1 MPATPEPLRQ
11 KLVSGLLRATNGHY
25 IQILPRVRDC
35 LMRLMRSSVS
45 LMLATVAAACS
56 VEQSK
61 PESAAGEAAKT
72 DKTFKPTQYSVAD
85 FYANKGFFGAS
96 FSPDRQRILVASNTS
111 GIWNAYAVPVAGGD
125 LEPLTKST
133 TNSIFAISYFPAD
146 ARILYSSDQGG
157 NELSHLY
164 VRTPDGNVTDIT
176 PGTKLTAN
184 FVGWA
189 GDDKSFFIATNE
201 RDPRFFDVYE
211 VKTDGLGK
219 TLLYKNTEGY
229 NIANVS
235 RDKRYLALVK
245 SYTTSDQDIFLH
257 DLQKNTATNITK
269 HTGTINNS
277 PADFSPD
284 GTKLLFVSDSGREF
298 ASLRAYDLIDGSK
311 KPVYEQNWDIVG
323 ASYSKSGKYLV
334 VGVNEDSKAAG
345 RVLDAKT
352 LEPVTLP
359 DLPTGLVR
367 GIHISPNDSLIA
379 FYASDGSVPPELY
392 VAAIGAAPRR
402 LTTALDPKMKRED
415 LVVPTVV
422 RFKSYD
428 SLEVPGVLY
437 KPHQASAEAKAPA
450 MVMVHGGPGGQ
461 AQVGYFELTQALAN
475 RGYVVFDINNRGSS
489 GYGKT
494 FFQMDDR
501 KQGEA
506 DLGDVV
512 AAKRMLA
519 GLGYVDTTK
528 IGIIGGSYGGY
539 MTLAA
544 VTLQP
549 DAFKIGVDLFGI
561 SNWVRTLT
569 NTPPYWE
576 AFRAALYKE
585 MGDPKTDSARLRRI
599 SPLFNADKIKVPL
612 MVLQG
617 ANDPRVLKIESD
629 EIVAAARKNG
639 VPVEYVVFPDEGHG
653 FVKKE
658 NEIRGYSGILAF
670 LDQHLKG
677 EKPLAADSAASIAVP
692 VTGGDSAKGGV
703 KR

>member
-1 MPATPEPLRQ
+1 
-11 KLVSGLLRATNGHY
+11 
-25 IQILPRVRDC
+25 
-35 LMRLMRSSVS
+35 MRLPRSSVAI
-45 LMLATVAAACS
+45 LLASALVGCK
-56 VEQSK
+56 VEQAGK
-61 PESAAGEAAKT
+61 QASAARESEAS
-72 DKTFKPTQYSVAD
+72 FKPTQYSVAD
-85 FYANKGFFGAS
+85 FYANKEYFGAS
-96 FSPDRQRILVASNTS
+96 FSPDHQRILVASNAS

-133 TNSIFAISYFPAD
+133 TNSIFPISYFPGD
-146 ARILYSSDQGG
+146 GRIIYSSDQGG
-157 NELSHLY
+157 NERSHLY
-164 VRTPDGNVTDIT
+164 VRTADGSVTDIT
-176 PGTKLTAN
+176 PGTRLTAS
-184 FVGWA
+184 FLAWA
-189 GDDKSFFIATNE
+189 GDDKSFFITTNE

-211 VKTDGLGK
+211 VKNDGLTK
-219 TLLYKNTEGY
+219 SLIYKNTEGY
-229 NIANVS
+229 NIAGVS
-235 RDKRYLALVK
+235 RDKHYLALAK

-269 HTGTINNS
+269 HTGTVNNT

-298 ASLRAYDLIDGSK
+298 ASLRSYDLIDGTK
-311 KPVYEQNWDIVG
+311 KPVYEQNWDVTG

-334 VGVNEDSKAAG
+334 VGVNEDSKFAA

-352 LEPVTLP
+352 LAPVTLAGM
-359 DLPTGLVR
+359 PTGLVR
-367 GIHISPNDSLIA
+367 GVNLSPNDSLIA

-392 VAAIGAAPRR
+392 VGAMNEPPRR
-402 LTTALDPKMKRED
+402 LTNALDAKMKRED

-422 RFKSYD
+422 HFKSYD
-428 SLEVPGVLY
+428 SVDVPGVLY
-437 KPHQASAEAKAPA
+437 KPHQASAQAKAPA
-450 MVMVHGGPGGQ
+450 MVLVHGGPGGQ
-461 AQVGYFELTQALAN
+461 AQVGYSSLTQALAN

-494 FFQMDDR
+494 FYQADDR
-501 KQGEA
+501 KHGEA

-549 DAFKIGVDLFGI
+549 DAFKVGVDLFGI
-561 SNWVRTLT
+561 SNWIRTLT
-569 NTPPYWE
+569 NIPPYWE
-576 AFRAALYKE
+576 SFRQALYQE

-617 ANDPRVLKIESD
+617 ANDPRVLQVESD
-629 EIVAAARKNG
+629 EIVAAAKKNG
-639 VPVEYVVFPDEGHG
+639 VPVEYIVFPDEGHG

-670 LDQHLKG
+670 LDTHLKG
-677 EKPLAADSAASIAVP
+677 ERPLAADSAASVSVP
-692 VTGGDSAKGGV
+692 VTPDSAKGGA
-703 KR
+703 KK

>member
-1 MPATPEPLRQ
+1 MFL
-11 KLVSGLLRATNGHY
+11 S
-25 IQILPRVRDC
+25 
-35 LMRLMRSSVS
+35 RSSLLLTLVGI
-45 LMLATVAAACS
+45 LAACS
-56 VEQSK
+56 VENSKTQST
-61 PESAAGEAAKT
+61 AAGEA

-96 FSPDRQRILVASNTS
+96 FSPDRQKILVGSNTS

-133 TNSIFAISYFPAD
+133 TNSIFPISYFPND
-146 ARILYSSDQGG
+146 GRIIYSSDQGG

-164 VRTPDGNVTDIT
+164 VRAADGTVTDIT
-176 PGTKLTAN
+176 PGSKLTAN
-184 FVGWA
+184 FAGWS
-189 GDDKSFFIATNE
+189 GDDKSFFITTNE

-211 VKTDGLGK
+211 VKTDGLAK
-219 TLLYKNTEGY
+219 SLVYKNTDGY
-229 NIANVS
+229 NIAGVS
-235 RDKRYLALVK
+235 RDKRYVALAK
-245 SYTTSDQDIFLH
+245 SYTTSDQDIFLQ

-269 HTGTINNS
+269 HTGSVNNAPS
-277 PADFSPD
+277 DFSPD

-298 ASLRAYDLIDGSK
+298 ASLRSYDLIDGTK
-311 KPVYEQNWDIVG
+311 KPVYEQNWDVTG
-323 ASYSKSGKYLV
+323 ASFSKSGKYLI
-334 VGVNEDSKAAG
+334 VGVNEDSKYAA

-352 LEPVTLP
+352 LQPVTLP
-359 DLPTGLVR
+359 GMPTGLVR
-367 GIHISPNDSLIA
+367 GVEVAPNDSLIA

-392 VAAIGAAPRR
+392 VAAIGQTPRR
-402 LTTALDPKMKRED
+402 LTNALDAKMKRED
-415 LVVPTVV
+415 LVVPTIV

-428 SLEVPGVLY
+428 STEVPGVLY
-437 KPHQASAEAKAPA
+437 RPHQASSEAKAPA

-501 KQGEA
+501 KHGEA

-569 NTPPYWE
+569 NVPPYWE
-576 AFRAALYKE
+576 SFREALYKE

-629 EIVAAARKNG
+629 EIVAAAKKNG

-692 VTGGDSAKGGV
+692 VTGGDSAKSGA
-703 KR
+703 KK

>member
-1 MPATPEPLRQ
+1 MSLT
-11 KLVSGLLRATNGHY
+11 
-25 IQILPRVRDC
+25 
-35 LMRLMRSSVS
+35 RSSVV
-45 LMLATVAAACS
+45 LMLAVLVAACT
-56 VEQSK
+56 VEQPKSQ
-61 PESAAGEAAKT
+61 SAAGEADKT

-96 FSPDRQRILVASNTS
+96 FSPDRQKILVGSNTS

-125 LEPLTKST
+125 LEQLTKST
-133 TNSIFAISYFPAD
+133 TNSIFPISYFPAD

-164 VRTPDGNVTDIT
+164 VRTPEGAVTDIT
-176 PGTKLTAN
+176 PGAKLSAR

-201 RDPRFFDVYE
+201 RDPRFFDLYE
-211 VKTDGLGK
+211 VKTDGLAK
-219 TLLYKNTEGY
+219 KLVYTNTEGY
-229 NIANVS
+229 NLAGVS

-245 SYTTSDQDIFLH
+245 SYTTSDQDIFLQ

-269 HTGTINNS
+269 HTGTVNSS

-311 KPVYEQNWDIVG
+311 KPVYEQNWDIAG
-323 ASYSKSGKYLV
+323 AGYSKSGKYLI
-334 VGVNEDSKAAG
+334 VGVNEDSKGAA

-352 LEPVTLP
+352 LEAVTLP
-359 DLPTGLVR
+359 GMPTGLIR
-367 GIHISPNDSLIA
+367 GVEIAPNDSLIA

-392 VAAIGAAPRR
+392 VAAIGTAPRR
-402 LTTALDPKMKRED
+402 LTNALDPKMKRED

-437 KPHQASAEAKAPA
+437 KPHQASPEAKAPA

-461 AQVGYFELTQALAN
+461 AEVGYFEATQALAN

-501 KQGEA
+501 KHGEA

-544 VTLQP
+544 LTLQP
-549 DAFKIGVDLFGI
+549 DAFKVGVDLFGPA
-561 SNWVRTLT
+561 NWVRTLT
-569 NTPPYWE
+569 NVPPYWE
-576 AFRAALYKE
+576 SFRAALYQE

-617 ANDPRVLKIESD
+617 ANDPRVLKVESD

-677 EKPLAADSAASIAVP
+677 EKPLAADSAASIPVP
-692 VTGGDSAKGGV
+692 VTGGDSAKGGA

>member
-1 MPATPEPLRQ
+1 M
-11 KLVSGLLRATNGHY
+11 RATALCS
-25 IQILPRVRDC
+25 ILPI
-35 LMRLMRSSVS
+35 
-45 LMLATVAAACS
+45 VALLSACS
-56 VEQSK
+56 KSST
-61 PESAAGEAAKT
+61 PASASGET

-85 FYANKGFFGAS
+85 FYANKSFFGSS
-96 FSPDRQRILVASNTS
+96 FSPDRKKILVGSNSS

-125 LEPLTKST
+125 VVALTSST
-133 TNSIFAISYFPAD
+133 TNSIFPVSYFPAD
-146 ARILYSSDQGG
+146 ERIIYQADEGG
-157 NELSHLY
+157 DERSHIY
-164 VRTPDGNVTDIT
+164 VRHPDGTITDVT
-176 PGTKLTAN
+176 PGKGLTAS
-184 FVGWA
+184 FAGWA
-189 GDDKSFFIATNE
+189 GDDKSFFVTTNE
-201 RDPRFFDVYE
+201 RDQRYFDLYE
-211 VKTDGLGK
+211 VKTDGLAK
-219 TLLYKNTEGY
+219 TLVYKNTEGY
-229 NIANVS
+229 NIGAIS

-245 SYTTSDQDIFLH
+245 SHTTSDQDIFLH
-257 DLQKNTATNITK
+257 DLQTNTATNITK
-269 HTGTINNS
+269 HSGSVNNA
-277 PADFSPD
+277 PAEFTPD
-284 GTKLLFVSDSGREF
+284 GMKLLFVSDSGREF
-298 ASLRAYDLIDGSK
+298 ASLRSYDLADGSTRD
-311 KPVYEQNWDIVG
+311 VYAQDWDILG

-334 VGVNEDSKAAG
+334 VGVNDDSKPAA
-345 RVLDAKT
+345 RVLDVAT
-352 LEPVTLP
+352 MQPAALSGMPP
-359 DLPTGLVR
+359 GLVR
-367 GIHISPNDSLIA
+367 GVTIAPNDSLIA
-379 FYASDGSVPPELY
+379 FYASDGSVPPELF
-392 VAAIGAAPRR
+392 AGPLTGPPKR
-402 LTTALDPKMKRED
+402 LTNALDARMKRED

-428 SLEVPGVLY
+428 STEVSGVLY
-437 KPHQASAEAKAPA
+437 KPHQAGPAAPAPA

-461 AQVGYFELTQALAN
+461 AQVGYFALTQALAN

-494 FFQMDDR
+494 FFQADDR
-501 KQGEA
+501 KHGEA

-549 DAFKIGVDLFGI
+549 DAFKVGVDLFGI

-569 NTPPYWE
+569 SIPPYWE
-576 AFRAALYKE
+576 SFREALYKE

-629 EIVAAARKNG
+629 EIVAAAKKNG

-670 LDQHLKG
+670 LDEHLKG
-677 EKPLAADSAASIAVP
+677 EKPLAADSAARIPVP
-692 VTGGDSAKGGV
+692 VTGDSTKGGA
-703 KR
+703 KK